1 MKEVNS
7 SDLRI
12 NHDHPPIEDKTQTPL
27 TESGSSS
34 ARNRIIGLTLLVA
47 LFAAFWVYGW
57 AGEIALV
64 QITTQPNN
72 VTSQVIYGKL
82 LILSGVF
89 TVIGFGLL
97 LAYFKQMGAVALL
110 LSLFVVSFTIIT
122 SPLVS
127 KFWFN
132 VFLSDFIGKTFTTD
146 NPDRFFLQSF
156 GGLTIFLDL
165 YNLKVAF
172 ANCISQL
179 VMLLGVFGRVSMAQ
193 VVFNTILYNITW
205 NLCHFLC
212 ALLQTNG
219 PDTRIFDDY
228 QISNVYL
235 FAACY
240 SLAVALLLPSHSRKT
255 LPHSSSSIILALTG
269 TFFVFMSFCVTSTL
283 FPLKFTPGQV
293 EYARSYIWQE
303 GFISVF
309 FALSASVIFSCA
321 GSALFGGRIDVRDC
335 VFGTITG
342 GIIYGAV
349 AGTSVNVGA
358 AIASGLFAGLFS
370 SLSYRFIYKRINA
383 STLYDSYGVI
393 NILMVSFF
401 GTFAIAP
408 VILIAYYNL
417 YWVLTTLEVSNF
429 DKVGLPLINSSVA
442 GWVLIYV
449 GISMGIGIV
458 AGLIAGLFL
467 RLIGSS
473 VKAHNHE
480 FFTLDYGL
488 TPRNAEAFYEE
499 LPITTRFDK
508 ALRVLTNQKVEKRAI
523 LSLIEVTEGKRE
535 GGKLVSSRRET
546 IDVQLSSGVTET
558 ELEAVAADL
567 KRHKLTANVYRGE
580 GEIRPRDYAPPED
593 DQKFKT
599 FYYLFKSKKI
609 EEGLIGTSLTD
620 YVVETSERSVAGVVE
635 RRVAIKASFDRRDNG
650 VEYLNFLKGE
660 YDGLSLQTNIKS

>member
-1 MKEVNS
+1 M
-7 SDLRI
+7 
-12 NHDHPPIEDKTQTPL
+12 
-27 TESGSSS
+27 
-34 ARNRIIGLTLLVA
+34 TLLLA

-57 AGEIALV
+57 AGEVALV
-64 QITTQPNN
+64 QVNTQPNN

-97 LAYFKQMGAVALL
+97 LAYFKHMGAVALL
-110 LSLFVVSFTIIT
+110 LSLFVVSFTVIA

-127 KFWFN
+127 KLWFN
-132 VFLSDFIGKTFTTD
+132 VFISDFIGKTFSTD
-146 NPDRFFLQSF
+146 NPNRFFLQSF
-156 GGLTIFLDL
+156 GGLTIYIDL

-172 ANCISQL
+172 ANSISQL
-179 VMLLGVFGRVSMAQ
+179 VMLLGVFGRLSMAQ
-193 VVFNTILYNITW
+193 VVFNTILYNISW

-212 ALLQTNG
+212 AFLHTQG

-240 SLAVALLLPSHSRKT
+240 SLVLALLLPNHSRKT
-255 LPHSSSSIILALTG
+255 LPHSSTSIILALAG
-269 TFFVFMSFCVTSTL
+269 SFFVFMSFCVTSTL
-283 FPLKFTPGQV
+283 FPLKFTPAQA

-309 FALSASVIFSCA
+309 FALSGSVIFSCA

-370 SLSYRFIYKRINA
+370 SLCYRFILRRINA
-383 STLYDSYGVI
+383 NKVYDSYGAI
-393 NILMVSFF
+393 NILMVSLF

-417 YWVLTTLEVSNF
+417 DWILTTLEVSNL
-429 DKVGLPLINSSVA
+429 DKVGLPLVNSSIV

-449 GISMGIGIV
+449 GISMAIGIV
-458 AGLIAGLFL
+458 AGVIAGLFL
-467 RLIGSS
+467 RLIGTPVS
-473 VKAHNHE
+473 AHNHE

-488 TPRNAEAFYEE
+488 TPNH
-499 LPITTRFDK
+499 
-508 ALRVLTNQKVEKRAI
+508 V
-523 LSLIEVTEGKRE
+523 
-535 GGKLVSSRRET
+535 
-546 IDVQLSSGVTET
+546 
-558 ELEAVAADL
+558 
-567 KRHKLTANVYRGE
+567 
-580 GEIRPRDYAPPED
+580 
-593 DQKFKT
+593 
-599 FYYLFKSKKI
+599 
-609 EEGLIGTSLTD
+609 
-620 YVVETSERSVAGVVE
+620 
-635 RRVAIKASFDRRDNG
+635 
-650 VEYLNFLKGE
+650 
-660 YDGLSLQTNIKS
+660 